1 MTTSIYTNERWRPL
15 HIRDTFLF
23 ERGNVK
29 GFATQGGE
37 TGTSEVISA
46 NSNPGGHPD
55 VPFVIG
61 VYSAFGDSSL
71 SAQGAGIIQPGNI
84 RMIDSE
90 ALFNAGTSANSAIV
104 SLPSGQSIATIR
116 GCASIAQYTTF
127 GNGATSGNN
136 YLYGVQGKVFVQGTV
151 NASSGFVAALFGQ
164 LDTSGSAATVTSGY
178 VSALQLDMGA
188 ASSLSSGSLAFVNAE
203 TILNT
208 TGKAI
213 HAVFLV
219 NASASYFMD
228 LGDPAGAGS
237 TWLLSGKTVT
247 TFGHALAVNIGGTT
261 YYIPVGTTWS

>member
-90 ALFNAGTSANSAIV
+90 ALFNAGTLANSAIV

-127 GNGATSGNN
+127 GNGGTSGNN

-188 ASSLSSGSLAFVNAE
+188 ASNLSSGSAAFVNAA

-208 TGKAI
+208 TLVAVNSAI
-213 HAVFLV
+213 KIDASLTYLFDLTDAGQGGSAWIVTAAVGGSNTKKLKV
-219 NASASYFMD
+219 NI
-228 LGDPAGAGS
+228 AG
-237 TWLLSGKTVT
+237 T
-247 TFGHALAVNIGGTT
+247 TF
-261 YYIPVGTTWS
+261 YIPLYTA